1 MVTLEWHPFPK
12 DKPEKTRN
20 YLATYR
26 CGKTRQGE
34 WNYIAG
40 ILNWNGKNWKT
51 ADAYGAP
58 VIMTDDVVAWM
69 EIPDVYKKEEN

>member
-12 DKPEKTRN
+12 EKPEKTRN

-40 ILNWNGKNWKT
+40 ILNWNGSNWQT
-51 ADAYGAP
+51 ADVWGMP
-58 VIMTDDVVAWM
+58 VKMTDDVVAWM
-69 EIPDVYKKEEN
+69 EIPDAYKKEEN